1 MSDHIRHLDTMEH
14 GLGIVEGQGLGDPTS
29 LDGEILVA
37 GTIFFCGWKFMRVE
51 TSDEPLP
58 PSYVSKPVMPRLH
71 NVRLLSFRLSWA
83 PRQVWLMAW
92 KHAWVL

>member
-37 GTIFFCGWKFMRVE
+37 GTIFFVDGSSCE
-51 TSDEPLP
+51 
-58 PSYVSKPVMPRLH
+58 
-71 NVRLLSFRLSWA
+71 
-83 PRQVWLMAW
+83 
-92 KHAWVL
+92 